1 MQLIKLSR
9 VLMSVLLVAT
19 VSGCAHYNLMETGE
33 DYSSQGRYELAMQ
46 AYQKALK
53 LEPDDKETMDRFN
66 QSRDRFDQWLT
77 NVRQAADEA
86 YSQDHRG
93 KAMLLYGKIADTTQ
107 NPIALAR
114 YNEIHQQMAA
124 NHRLYIQLEKDPNL
138 FGNDLGEEI
147 NGLTLVHGTQR
158 PTLETSSV
166 YIQRSAIRFH
176 YQETESPEV
185 GQYVSGQVPVDNP
198 EYADLQQEA
207 SMHRRHL
214 EDKRNQ
220 LMGYRQDQKD
230 LGREHRSLEKD
241 LRVVE
246 SKLSKLDPETSE
258 YHQKKLEQ
266 EDLRIRISGLN
277 SRTRWNKDKIHQQ
290 RKDVDHAEHELEE
303 ILIGFDHIPPT
314 IWEDVIS
321 DYHYTRY
328 ILSKTAEST
337 LIVDIDGGRRE
348 VPLEVVSEDDHYPD
362 HPTIGLIGKS
372 ANLESDQAMTQRLNN
387 EARATAE
394 NQLKSM
400 VYQHKQGLLALANQA
415 NDSEERL
422 TGWVAHGVAGNPGVE
437 NDVAAKMRA
446 HLELELGKAGEFDIN
461 HLLTLYPRL

>member
-19 VSGCAHYNLMETGE
+19 VSGCAHHNLMEAGE
-33 DYSSQGRYELAMQ
+33 DYTSQGRYELAMQ

-53 LEPDDKETMDRFN
+53 LEPDDQETMDQFS
-66 QSRDRFDQWLT
+66 QSRDRFNQWLT
-77 NVRQAADEA
+77 SVRQAADKSYA
-86 YSQDHRG
+86 QDHRG
-93 KAMLLYGKIADTTQ
+93 KAMLLYGKIADATQ
-107 NPIALAR
+107 DPTALTR
-114 YNEIHQQMAA
+114 YNEIHQEMAD
-124 NHRLYIQLEKDPNL
+124 NHQLYIQLEKDPIL
-138 FGNDLGEEI
+138 FGNYLGEEI
-147 NGLTLVHGTQR
+147 NGLTLVHGSISHT
-158 PTLETSSV
+158 PETSSV
-166 YIQRSAIRFH
+166 YIQRGPVRFH

-198 EYADLQQEA
+198 EYASLQQEA
-207 SMHRRHL
+207 SMHRHRVEH
-214 EDKRNQ
+214 ERNQ
-220 LMGYRQDQKD
+220 LMTYRQDQKD
-230 LGREHRSLEKD
+230 LGRERRSLEKD

-246 SKLSKLDPETSE
+246 NKLSKLDPATSE
-258 YHQKKLEQ
+258 YQQKKLEQ
-266 EDLRIRISGLN
+266 EDLRSKISGLN
-277 SRTRWNKDKIHQQ
+277 DRIRWTKDKIHEQ
-290 RKDVDHAEHELEE
+290 RRDVDHAERELED
-303 ILIGFDHIPPT
+303 ILTGFDRIPPT

-337 LIVDIDGGRRE
+337 LIVDIDGRRRE

-362 HPTIGLIGKS
+362 HPTISLAGKS

-387 EARATAE
+387 EARTTAE

-422 TGWVAHGVAGNPGVE
+422 TGWVAHGIAGNPGVE
-437 NDVAAKMRA
+437 NDVASKMRA
-446 HLELELGKAGEFDIN
+446 HLELEFGKAGEFDIN
-461 HLLTLYPRL
+461 HLLTLYPTF